1 MTVSYTGDVANS
13 STFGCFNKI
22 MGKWRGS
29 VYKLVYKELL
39 AYISCYF
46 VINMTYRMIIVPK
59 SECNLA
65 FDGDTCMRWK
75 THRELF
81 EQVDFK
87 VPGKMDSKVKTDP
100 QMRLYISVNLKQYPL
115 TFVLGFYVSPNMIIM
130 INQSQN
136 YEKGSRFGKQIK
148 MFPFLLLTMVFR

>member
-65 FDGDTCMRWK
+65 SDGMTCVRWK

-81 EQVDFK
+81 EQVNLTTGAKK
-87 VPGKMDSKVKTDP
+87 VEFDTKI
-100 QMRLYISVNLKQYPL
+100 IS
-115 TFVLGFYVSPNMIIM
+115 S
-130 INQSQN
+130 
-136 YEKGSRFGKQIK
+136 
-148 MFPFLLLTMVFR
+148 

>member
-65 FDGDTCMRWK
+65 FDGATCMRWK

-81 EQVDFK
+81 EQVE
-87 VPGKMDSKVKTDP
+87 
-100 QMRLYISVNLKQYPL
+100 I
-115 TFVLGFYVSPNMIIM
+115 
-130 INQSQN
+130 
-136 YEKGSRFGKQIK
+136 
-148 MFPFLLLTMVFR
+148 